1 MILATNRVGC
11 NFIETLHRT
20 LNSLIGT
27 QENAYAMHAK
37 MIFPHL
43 MLCKTKPRS
52 DGSNSKTIARRLKQ
66 WHKSKLDNFFNNG
79 KALQMRLAKS
89 EKKKVETEALQF
101 NKLMSTGKISS
112 AFAKL
117 TDTAKGV
124 LSLEKTVKD
133 QFVER
138 ILIENHLPRY
148 TQTAT
153 I

>member
-1 MILATNRVGC
+1 
-11 NFIETLHRT
+11 
-20 LNSLIGT
+20 
-27 QENAYAMHAK
+27 
-37 MIFPHL
+37 
-43 MLCKTKPRS
+43 
-52 DGSNSKTIARRLKQ
+52 
-66 WHKSKLDNFFNNG
+66 
-79 KALQMRLAKS
+79 MRLAKS